1 MKRFTL
7 YMIVYLTFFLLLN
20 ATGRDGS
27 SIPDKNLDKVITSS
41 LDNSA
46 QYLYVRDK
54 TGNLRDTPKGTKIN
68 QLLQKTKV
76 KVVEKKGDWIK
87 VTVEGWIEEKSLT
100 DDLLSIAD
108 KTSAGSG
115 FYYKNVSFKSG
126 IMNQALGEISN
137 GSDQNYQLA
146 NFILSIYDNDEKLLD
161 TVYINISNIP
171 TGVTKSFQAFLLNTQ
186 INEVSSYKIQFENG
200 F

>member
-1 MKRFTL
+1 
-7 YMIVYLTFFLLLN
+7 
-20 ATGRDGS
+20 
-27 SIPDKNLDKVITSS
+27 
-41 LDNSA
+41 
-46 QYLYVRDK
+46 
-54 TGNLRDTPKGTKIN
+54 
-68 QLLQKTKV
+68 
-76 KVVEKKGDWIK
+76 
-87 VTVEGWIEEKSLT
+87 
-100 DDLLSIAD
+100 
-108 KTSAGSG
+108 
-115 FYYKNVSFKSG
+115 
-126 IMNQALGEISN
+126 MNQALGEISN